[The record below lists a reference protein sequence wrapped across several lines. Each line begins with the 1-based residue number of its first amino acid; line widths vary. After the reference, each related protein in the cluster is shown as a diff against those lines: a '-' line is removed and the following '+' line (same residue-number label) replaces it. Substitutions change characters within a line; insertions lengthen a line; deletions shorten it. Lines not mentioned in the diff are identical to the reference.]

1 MGVSHNDLGGSV
13 TSFCVRLS
21 KVSKVE
27 GEKVPSGHF
36 EIEMA
41 FFGNRAKFE
50 LHRRRLL
57 VRLWYTCSDYSCTLD
72 VKRRGESNFGK
83 VKCEI

>member
-1 MGVSHNDLGGSV
+1 MGMLRNDLRESV
-13 TSFCVRLS
+13 TSVCVRLS

-41 FFGNRAKFE
+41 FFFWE
-50 LHRRRLL
+50 
-57 VRLWYTCSDYSCTLD
+57 
-72 VKRRGESNFGK
+72 
-83 VKCEI
+83 

>member
-1 MGVSHNDLGGSV
+1 MLRNDLRESV
-13 TSFCVRLS
+13 TSVCVRLS

-41 FFGNRAKFE
+41 SRWPSFSGNRAKFE
-50 LHRRRLL
+50 LHCGRLL
-57 VRLWYTCSDYSCTLD
+57 VR
-72 VKRRGESNFGK
+72 
-83 VKCEI
+83 